1 MDFFDGGGPQWSALG
16 SSVGERGPSSG
27 HEDLSQLPA
36 SLGQARAPEAQLD
49 PVKQGSKNNVTHF
62 SCESHSNY
70 IQT

>member
-1 MDFFDGGGPQWSALG
+1 MDFFDGSGPQWSALG

-49 PVKQGSKNNVTHF
+49 RVKQGSKNKVTNYSF
-62 SCESHSNY
+62 GSHSTN
-70 IQT
+70 T